1 MPEKNM
7 LQNSLVPTQATFY
20 PYDTRAL
27 ALMTPN
33 MLCKVKFSGYREPD
47 THETLMNAYFLLM
60 VFANIQ

>member
-1 MPEKNM
+1 MPEKKM

-20 PYDTRAL
+20 LYTRAL

-47 THETLMNAYFLLM
+47 THETLMLISY
-60 VFANIQ
+60 